1 MKRLAL
7 MLLLAAV
14 ACDPPTIPGRD
25 ATDIYD
31 FTLTTQPPLVVRW
44 PSGSEIRVWIES
56 GPAADRTGLLETAF
70 AAGADAW
77 NQHAVFAE
85 YRLVRATRLDVA
97 DVVLTWSDVTPP
109 VVTEECRPVVTQAVT
124 TFCVDGLS
132 GTAPRLRPFPL
143 RGGGVGNV
151 RMLVTVLGGE
161 AARPEFVNRLV
172 VHELG
177 HVLGIGRHSP
187 ERNDLMWR
195 TDPVVDRPSSRDAAT
210 VQVLYH
216 VRPDILP

>member
-1 MKRLAL
+1 MRYLAL
-7 MLLLAAV
+7 VLLMVAG

-25 ATDIYD
+25 STDIYD
-31 FTLTTQPPLVVRW
+31 FTLATQPPLVIRW

-56 GPAADRTGLLETAF
+56 GPAANRAGLLETAF
-70 AAGADAW
+70 AAAADAW
-77 NQHAVFAE
+77 NEHAVFAE
-85 YRLVRATRLDVA
+85 YRLTRARSLDAA
-97 DVVLTWSDVTPP
+97 DVVLIWSDVIPP
-109 VVTEECRPVVTQAVT
+109 VVTDDCRPVVTQAVT

-132 GTAPRLRPFPL
+132 GTEPRLRPFPL
-143 RGGGVGNV
+143 RDGGTGHV
-151 RMLVTVLGGE
+151 RMLVTVLGSE
-161 AARPEFVNRLV
+161 AARPDFVNRLV
-172 VHELG
+172 VHEFG

-195 TDPVVDRPSSRDAAT
+195 TDPLVDRPSPREAAT